1 MDSDCVC
8 DRCDLLCRVSV
19 YQPIDSQTGETGAFV
34 GHMNDWELDEIMHE
48 IMQGARDDW
57 LDHDDFLEASMIL
70 MRPDIAPDSNVVIA

>member
-1 MDSDCVC
+1 
-8 DRCDLLCRVSV
+8 
-19 YQPIDSQTGETGAFV
+19 
-34 GHMNDWELDEIMHE
+34 MNDWELDEIMHE